1 MIIYCAG
8 PIRGNT
14 TYHENY
20 SEIVRIVE
28 SLGHTAL
35 SERSSKFSSTILLS
49 DKQVYTRDIK
59 WIDGSKMVIAEV
71 SGPSLGVGF
80 EISYAL
86 FSKKIPVLA
95 VYHQEAGQISSMIS
109 GCTNKQ
115 LQVEKYRNIDDLTSI
130 IKNYLDTNGE
140 N

>member
-8 PIRGNT
+8 PMRGNT
-14 TYHENY
+14 TFHENY

-35 SERSSKFSSTILLS
+35 SEKSSKFSSTVLLS
-49 DKQVYTRDIK
+49 DKQIYTRDVK
-59 WIDGSKMVIAEV
+59 WIDGSKIMIAEV

-86 FSKKIPVLA
+86 FVKKIPVLA
-95 VYHQEAGQISSMIS
+95 VYHSNAGQISSMIS
-109 GCTNKQ
+109 GCPNPLLQ
-115 LQVEKYRNIDDLTSI
+115 LKKFSDIDDLTNSI
-130 IKNYLDTNGE
+130 KKFIASNE
-140 N
+140 SH

>member
-14 TYHENY
+14 KYQENY
-20 SEIVRIVE
+20 SEITRIVE

-35 SERSSKFSSTILLS
+35 SEKSTKFSSSIPLN

-59 WIDGSKMVIAEV
+59 WIDGSKVMIAEV

-86 FSKKIPVLA
+86 FV
-95 VYHQEAGQISSMIS
+95 
-109 GCTNKQ
+109 
-115 LQVEKYRNIDDLTSI
+115 
-130 IKNYLDTNGE
+130 
-140 N
+140 

>member
-14 TYHENY
+14 AYQENF

-28 SLGHTAL
+28 SMGHTAL
-35 SERSSKFSSTILLS
+35 SEMSSKFSSSIPLS
-49 DKQVYTRDIK
+49 PKQIYTRDIK
-59 WIDGSKMVIAEV
+59 WIDGSKLLIAEV

-86 FSKKIPVLA
+86 FARKIPVLA
-95 VYHQEAGQISSMIS
+95 VYNDKTPSISAMIAGCQNQNLQLSRYS
-109 GCTNKQ
+109 GM
-115 LQVEKYRNIDDLTSI
+115 DDLSLT
-130 IKNYLDTNGE
+130 IKNFIASHDSN
-140 N
+140 

>member
-8 PIRGNT
+8 PIKGNT
-14 TYHENY
+14 TYQDNY

-35 SERSSKFSSTILLS
+35 SEKSNKFSSSFPLTN
-49 DKQVYTRDIK
+49 KQVYTRDIK
-59 WIDGSKMVIAEV
+59 WLDGSKLMIAEV

-86 FSKKIPVLA
+86 FVKQIPVLA
-95 VYHQEAGQISSMIS
+95 VYHEQAEQISSMIL
-109 GCTNKQ
+109 GCNNVKLTIK
-115 LQVEKYRNIDDLTSI
+115 KYPNIDELTKI
-130 IKNYLDTNGE
+130 IKNFITTNGS